1 MKKILLVGNG
11 SSMLDSKRKD
21 LIDSYDT
28 VVRFNSY
35 KIEGYEEYVGTK
47 TDIWFTCN
55 MLHINEIDVYSK
67 VLFHS
72 WAHENDC
79 KIYKQIKETRP
90 DAVKIP
96 KDIIKSIP
104 VKTPSTGLIA
114 IYYFNFQ
121 VDIIGFDWWD
131 KDKHHYGDNE
141 QRGTVHKPEEEYKII
156 KQLGI
161 KIIT

>member
-11 SSMLDSKRKD
+11 SSMLDNKRKD

-47 TDIWFTCN
+47 TDIWFTRN

-72 WAHENDC
+72 WAHEND
-79 KIYKQIKETRP
+79 
-90 DAVKIP
+90 
-96 KDIIKSIP
+96 
-104 VKTPSTGLIA
+104 
-114 IYYFNFQ
+114 
-121 VDIIGFDWWD
+121 
-131 KDKHHYGDNE
+131 
-141 QRGTVHKPEEEYKII
+141 
-156 KQLGI
+156 
-161 KIIT
+161 